1 MAAVLI
7 ADRMTGS
14 WRAMTAGGT
23 ISAGGKGERDMLRVI
38 RNEMESEEVSPILSV
53 NNLVRIQ

>member
-38 RNEMESEEVSPILSV
+38 RNEMESEEVSTYLF
-53 NNLVRIQ
+53 L